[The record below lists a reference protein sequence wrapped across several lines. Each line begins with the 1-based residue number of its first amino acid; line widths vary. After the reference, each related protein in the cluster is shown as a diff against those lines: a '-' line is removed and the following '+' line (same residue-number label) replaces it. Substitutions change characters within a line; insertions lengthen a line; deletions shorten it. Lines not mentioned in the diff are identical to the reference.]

1 MYQEALS
8 TVALSSPR
16 EQITHLIMERSTLMR
31 KLELGNPKPEPQRCL
46 SHNLWK
52 GFPQVFQN

>member
-1 MYQEALS
+1 MYQEGLS
-8 TVALSSPR
+8 TVALSSTG
-16 EQITHLIMERSTLMR
+16 EQITHLIMERSTLLR

-46 SHNLWK
+46 SRNLQK